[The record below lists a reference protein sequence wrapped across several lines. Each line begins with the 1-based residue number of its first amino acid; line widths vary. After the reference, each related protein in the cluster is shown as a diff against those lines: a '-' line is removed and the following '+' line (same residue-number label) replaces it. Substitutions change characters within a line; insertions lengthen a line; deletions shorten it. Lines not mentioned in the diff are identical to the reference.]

1 MKTRK
6 STIQCKGGL
15 HLRVAAQI
23 VQEVEHH
30 QSEVHIRCKGCP
42 YANACSIFDLL
53 RLGAVEGTPLEIL
66 AEGPDE
72 EATLNDLHAV
82 FDEKPGS

>member
-1 MKTRK
+1 MKTQK
-6 STIQCKGGL
+6 WTIQCKGGL

-23 VQEVEHH
+23 VKEVEQR

-42 YANACSIFDLL
+42 HADACSIFDLI
-53 RLGAVEGTPLEIL
+53 RLGAVEGTPIEVQ

-72 EATLNDLHAV
+72 EATLEALSTV
-82 FDEKPGS
+82 FGNGGGI